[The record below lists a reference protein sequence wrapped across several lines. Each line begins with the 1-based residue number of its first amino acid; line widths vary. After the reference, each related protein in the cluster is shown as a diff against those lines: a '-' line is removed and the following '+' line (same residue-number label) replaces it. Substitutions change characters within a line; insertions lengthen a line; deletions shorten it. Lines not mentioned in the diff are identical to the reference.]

1 LLSFK
6 TGCSISA
13 FELRA
18 FVGKNLYRT
27 TLLRQHAVDMAKVR
41 LSSKFQIVIPRDV
54 REKLNLKAGEQI
66 VMVEKAGIIHLVP
79 QKPIKQMRGF
89 VKGGDTRDIR
99 DEEDRF

>member
-1 LLSFK
+1 
-6 TGCSISA
+6 
-13 FELRA
+13 
-18 FVGKNLYRT
+18 
-27 TLLRQHAVDMAKVR
+27 MAKVR
-41 LSSKFQIVIPRDV
+41 LSSKFQIVIPREV

-66 VMVEKAGIIHLVP
+66 VMVEKAGVIHLIP